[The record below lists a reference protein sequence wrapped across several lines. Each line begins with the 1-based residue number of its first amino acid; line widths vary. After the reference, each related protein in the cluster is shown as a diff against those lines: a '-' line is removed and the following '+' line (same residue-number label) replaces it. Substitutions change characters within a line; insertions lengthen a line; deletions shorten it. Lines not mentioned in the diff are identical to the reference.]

1 MSYYD
6 AYAKPLELLRKKNDY
21 TKTYVATHIDVSA
34 GTVSNHENGRTVPEL
49 RTIVHYCR
57 FYEISLSYFYQLV
70 AYYQGFTTDTKVVV
84 DIRNDV
90 ALGMVMGI

>member
-6 AYAKPLELLRKKNDY
+6 AYSKPLELLRRKHNY
-21 TKTYVATHIDVSA
+21 TQTYVANMIGISPA
-34 GTVSNHENGRTVPEL
+34 SVSNHENGRTMPDL
-49 RTIVHYCR
+49 MTIAAYCKL
-57 FYEISLSYFYQLV
+57 YNISLAYLYQLV
-70 AYYQGFTTDTKVVV
+70 EYYQGSFDVSQSVI

>member
-6 AYAKPLELLRKKNDY
+6 AYAKPLELLRRKHDY
-21 TKTYVATHIDVSA
+21 TKTYVANQIDVSPA
-34 GTVSNHENGRTVPEL
+34 SVSNHENGRTIPEL
-49 RTIVHYCR
+49 LIIMRYCE
-57 FYEISLSYFYQLV
+57 FYNISLAYFYQLV
-70 AYYQGFTTDTKVVV
+70 EYYLGLSAVTQAVV